1 MNLQIFTDESGVFD
15 LKNNKYYILAGI
27 IIFNKAD
34 RINAELKYRDV
45 EINIKTNLKINN
57 EIELKAY
64 STPPK
69 YKRRLLNTMN
79 KYYKFGIVIDLEK
92 IYDRIMGSKIHK
104 QSFQDYAYSRGVK
117 EFLLFLERKN
127 LISLQK
133 INSIIFFLDQRPTS
147 TSGWYDLCQ
156 SIKKELKFGKYDENF
171 LNFRPGI
178 IPNVK
183 NIELKYLNSKTS
195 YLIRAS
201 DFLANNL
208 FYLWNKKNTQHRSE
222 YLKKHSELFIIN
234 LP

>member
-15 LKNNKYYILAGI
+15 SKNNKYYILAGI
-27 IIFNKAD
+27 LIFSKEE

-45 EINIKTNLKINN
+45 EINIKTNLKMDNKT
-57 EIELKAY
+57 ELKAY
-64 STPPK
+64 LTPPK

-79 KYYKFGIVIDLEK
+79 KYYKFGIVIDLK
-92 IYDRIMGSKIHK
+92 KVYDRIMDSKFHK

-127 LISLQK
+127 LISLDK
-133 INSIIFFLDQRPTS
+133 INAINFFLDQRPTS

-156 SIKKELKFGKYDENF
+156 SIRKELKFGKYDENF
-171 LNFRPGI
+171 SNFRPGI
-178 IPNVK
+178 IPNAK
-183 NIELKYLNSKTS
+183 NIELKYLDSKS
-195 YLIRAS
+195 NYLIRAS

-208 FYLWNKKNTQHRSE
+208 FYLWNKKDEKSRSE
-222 YLKKHSELFIIN
+222 YLKKHNELFIIN